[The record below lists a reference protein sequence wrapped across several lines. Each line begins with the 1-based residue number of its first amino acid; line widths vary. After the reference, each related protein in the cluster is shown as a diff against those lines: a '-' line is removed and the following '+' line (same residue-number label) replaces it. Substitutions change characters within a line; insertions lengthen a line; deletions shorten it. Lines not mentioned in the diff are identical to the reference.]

1 MHKLRWKCRNE
12 ANGEKIIMQLLLSG
26 RIAFSLFFSTVR
38 IFKKAISIW
47 MFPNQLCIW
56 ASSWLLFH
64 TLCLRSR
71 CRFIKLDRKRFPC
84 IFHYGSRF
92 FFHLQNHFHMMLSL
106 WPFALPYHILVCVCV
121 CVGNSLNEEK
131 KWSRTIPLVQFKAV
145 LLMVLAFETNAG
157 KSNTTK
163 DAVEHFFAVNFR
175 TLFFSIIK
183 FSNSSEPTTRSTHM
197 VWDWILHVAPD
208 LTISPTGSILC
219 CISPMLSWRVCSTV
233 ITSI

>member
-1 MHKLRWKCRNE
+1 MHKLCWKCRNE
-12 ANGEKIIMQLLLSG
+12 ANREKIIMKLLLGG
-26 RIAFSLFFSTVR
+26 RQAFLFSPFTVR

-56 ASSWLLFH
+56 ASSRLLFH

-92 FFHLQNHFHMMLSL
+92 FFSISKIIL
-106 WPFALPYHILVCVCV
+106 WVCVCV
-121 CVGNSLNEEK
+121 ENSMNEGK
-131 KWSRTIPLVQFKAV
+131 IWSRTIPLVRFKAPRWWFNIRNQRRKIKYNKRCCWAHFLRSISV
-145 LLMVLAFETNAG
+145 RCFLFLLLYNQIFQLFGANHKIDTYGTGLDFTR
-157 KSNTTK
+157 
-163 DAVEHFFAVNFR
+163 R
-175 TLFFSIIK
+175 TWSH
-183 FSNSSEPTTRSTHM
+183 T
-197 VWDWILHVAPD
+197 IL
-208 LTISPTGSILC
+208 PTGSILC

>member
-12 ANGEKIIMQLLLSG
+12 ANGEKIIMQLLLGG

-92 FFHLQNHFHMMLSL
+92 FLSS
-106 WPFALPYHILVCVCV
+106 PKSFSHDAFALTIRAAIPYSCVCV
-121 CVGNSLNEEK
+121 LETRWMKKKMVAHNS
-131 KWSRTIPLVQFKAV
+131 SRSVQSCSVDGFSIRNQRRKIKYNKRCCWA
-145 LLMVLAFETNAG
+145 
-157 KSNTTK
+157 
-163 DAVEHFFAVNFR
+163 HFLRSISVR
-175 TLFFSIIK
+175 CFFSIIK